1 MDIGFFVRAWILI
14 APAVL
19 FSLLSLRPQ
28 SGIRRSIMTRRLTK
42 RRRQTGAQ
50 PLRMQGLSRG
60 RALA

>member
-19 FSLLSLRPQ
+19 LSLLSLRPQ
-28 SGIRRSIMTRRLTK
+28 SGISSSIPSRRLTK
-42 RRRQTGAQ
+42 RRGQTGVQ
-50 PLRMQGLSRG
+50 PLRTQGLSRR